1 MQRNQLELNL
11 QHALADPPTA
21 DLKQLWQ
28 ALEEVLHP
36 LPEQQQLQIAGEAI
50 AQIVEVVCG
59 RAQQILDGLEHS
71 QHPFNGEPQIEA
83 CLSREFLEPFIR
95 QSVTLNLDQI
105 LVPPTNRQREKG
117 IQSVVGECNK
127 ETLLLILDEAQA
139 KQQALAV
146 AHAEAAVEDWSTRLR
161 EFFMQTDKPALLNE
175 LVQDLQMDWVEI
187 WLGLLLGGFRLEQ
200 QGEFY
205 DPKTILCGV
214 A

>member
-1 MQRNQLELNL
+1 MQGTQLELNL
-11 QHALADPPTA
+11 QQALADPPTA

-28 ALEEVLHP
+28 VLEDVLQP

-50 AQIVEVVCG
+50 AQIVEVVCS
-59 RAQQILDGLEHS
+59 RAQQVLDGLELS
-71 QHPFNGEPQIEA
+71 QHPSNEEPQIEV

-95 QSVTLNLDQI
+95 QSVSLNLDQL
-105 LVPPTNRQREKG
+105 LVPPTSRQREPG

-127 ETLLLILDEAQA
+127 EALLLMLDEAEA

-146 AHAEAAVEDWSTRLR
+146 AHAEAVEDWSVRLR
-161 EFFMQTDKPALLNE
+161 EFFMHTDKSTSLNE
-175 LVQDLQMDWVEI
+175 LVQKLQMDWVEI

-200 QGEFY
+200 HGEFY
-205 DPKTILCGV
+205 DSKTILCGV

>member
-1 MQRNQLELNL
+1 MQGTQLELNL
-11 QHALADPPTA
+11 QQALADPTTA
-21 DLKQLWQ
+21 DLKQLWRV
-28 ALEEVLHP
+28 LEEVLQP
-36 LPEQQQLQIAGEAI
+36 LPEHQQLQIAGEAI

-71 QHPFNGEPQIEA
+71 QHPFNEEPQIEP

-95 QSVTLNLDQI
+95 QSVSLNLEA
-105 LVPPTNRQREKG
+105 LVAPPTSRQREPG

-127 ETLLLILDEAQA
+127 ETLLLMLDEEQA

-146 AHAEAAVEDWSTRLR
+146 AHVEAIEDWSNQLR

-187 WLGLLLGGFRLEQ
+187 WLGLLLGGFKLEQ

>member
-1 MQRNQLELNL
+1 MQGTQLELNL
-11 QHALADPPTA
+11 QQALADPPTA

-28 ALEEVLHP
+28 VLEDVLQP
-36 LPEQQQLQIAGEAI
+36 LPEQQQLRIAGEAI

-71 QHPFNGEPQIEA
+71 QYPFNEEPQIEP

-95 QSVTLNLDQI
+95 QSVSLNLNQL
-105 LVPPTNRQREKG
+105 LVPPTSRQREKG

-127 ETLLLILDEAQA
+127 EALLLMLDEERA

-146 AHAEAAVEDWSTRLR
+146 AHAEAVEEWSARLR
-161 EFFMQTDKPALLNE
+161 EYFMQSSKPTLLDD
-175 LVQDLQMDWVEI
+175 LVQQLQMDWVEI
-187 WLGLLLGGFRLEQ
+187 WLGLLLGGFKLEQ

-205 DPKTILCGV
+205 DSRTILCVG
-214 A
+214 